1 MFCDIPFSFFFYD
14 CLSVSAISLSPGH
27 LEADLLLAVSEV
39 VQRITHWASRLMFS
53 PAYIRDLLL
62 KFISMPRMVSSNS
75 FLTLSVVLHKHCFT
89 SRIISSNCPPYQN
102 ALPTLKFHV
111 FFCLL
116 AFPNLC

>member
-14 CLSVSAISLSPGH
+14 CLSVSDISLSPGH